1 MGYFAG
7 NYDVIV
13 VGAGHAGCEAALACA
28 RMGQK
33 TLLLTI
39 NLDGIAL
46 MACNPAIGGTS
57 KGHLVREVDALG
69 GQMGLAADAAYIQ
82 IRMLNT
88 SKGAAVQS
96 LRSQQDKKLYQRVM
110 KWTLENTDNLYIT
123 SAEVSR
129 IITKNGR
136 AAGVETHLRAEY
148 GAKAVV
154 LCTGVY
160 LKGRVIIGEHT
171 VSSGPS
177 GLQPAD
183 KLDLSELGL
192 RLQRF
197 KTGTPARVDRRTVD
211 FSKTVAQYGDENP
224 EYFSFLTKG
233 EPKEQHPCYLTYTNE
248 KTHDIIRANIHRSP
262 LYSGQIK
269 GTGPRYCPS
278 IEDKVVKF
286 PDKDRHQVFIE
297 PEGVW
302 TNEMYVQGLS
312 SSLPEDVQKAVYAT
326 VPGLENAVFMRTAY
340 AIEYDCIDPTQLK
353 SSLELKD
360 VPGLFCAGQING
372 TSGYEE
378 AAAQGIVAGINAA
391 QYIKGE
397 EPLVLSRSDAYI
409 GVLIDD
415 LVTKGTSEPYRMM
428 TARAEYRLL
437 LRQDNADAR
446 LTEMGKRVG
455 LVTRERYDIYMKK
468 REAVENEKK
477 RLKRLNVSVEKAN
490 ALLEAKGLPPVKAPV
505 KADSLLMRQ
514 GISYADIKP
523 VCGIELERDVEYCV
537 ETEIRY
543 QGYIDKQQKQ
553 VEKYASLEKK
563 KLPPDFDYNSLKGLR
578 LEAAVKL
585 NAVRPET
592 IGQAMRISGVSPAD
606 IAVLTVYFSS
616 KRPAK
621 AADR

>member
-1 MGYFAG
+1 MGYTAG
-7 NYDVIV
+7 KYDVIV

-46 MACNPAIGGTS
+46 MACNPSIGGTS

-69 GQMGLAADAAYIQ
+69 GQMGLCADASYMQ

-110 KWTLENTDNLYIT
+110 KWTLENTDNLYLA

-129 IITKNGR
+129 IIMKNGR
-136 AAGVETHLRAEY
+136 VAGAETNL
-148 GAKAVV
+148 GAVYEARAVV

-160 LKGRVIIGEHT
+160 LKADVIIGEHR

-177 GLQPAD
+177 GLFPAD
-183 KLDLSELGL
+183 KLDLTQLGL
-192 RLQRF
+192 KLQRF
-197 KTGTPARVDRRTVD
+197 KTGTPARVDRRTID
-211 FSKTVAQYGDENP
+211 FSKTEPQYGDERP

-233 EPKEQHPCYLTYTNE
+233 EPKKQYPCFLTYTNE

-269 GTGPRYCPS
+269 GAGPRYCPS

-286 PDKDRHQVFIE
+286 PDKERHQIFIE
-297 PEGVW
+297 PEGEW
-302 TNEMYVQGLS
+302 TNEMYIQGMS
-312 SSLPEDVQKAVYAT
+312 SSLPEEVQKAIYAT

-340 AIEYDCIDPTQLK
+340 AIEYDCIDPRQLK
-353 SSLELKD
+353 ASLELKD
-360 VPGLFCAGQING
+360 VPGLLCAGQING

-397 EPLVLSRSDAYI
+397 EPLALSRSDAYA

-415 LVTKGTSEPYRMM
+415 LVTKGTNEPYRMM
-428 TARAEYRLL
+428 TARAEFRLL

-446 LTEMGKRVG
+446 LTEMGRLMG
-455 LVTRERYDIYMKK
+455 LVSDERYDIYMKK
-468 REAVENEKK
+468 REAVEKEKK
-477 RLKRLNVSVEKAN
+477 RLYEYNVGAKEAN
-490 ALLEAKGLPPVKAPV
+490 KILEQKQLPLTDAPV
-505 KADSLLMRQ
+505 KAASLLLRK
-514 GISYADIKP
+514 GIGYEDLKP
-523 VCGIELERDVEYCV
+523 ILKTVIPKDAEFCV

-543 QGYIDKQQKQ
+543 RGYIDKQQRQ
-553 VEKYASLEKK
+553 VERFASLEKK
-563 KLPPDFDYNSLKGLR
+563 KLPKSFDYKSIKGLR
-578 LEAAVKL
+578 IEAAAKL
-585 NAVRPET
+585 SAVRPET
-592 IGQAMRISGVSPAD
+592 MGQAMRISGVSPAD
-606 IAVLTVYFSS
+606 IAVLTVYFG
-616 KRPAK
+616 RG
-621 AADR
+621 RG